1 MRHILA
7 LTLLGVS
14 LAFGAS
20 AAMAESNSAANE
32 FGDNL
37 QSPPYVLQAPDQTQ
51 QVAPAGP
58 TTPQPT
64 WLYYRLENIG
74 H

>member
-1 MRHILA
+1 MRHMLA
-7 LTLLGVS
+7 MTLLGVS

-32 FGDNL
+32 IGDSL
-37 QSPPYVLQAPDQTQ
+37 QSPPYELQAPDQTQ

-58 TTPQPT
+58 TTPQQP
-64 WLYYRLENIG
+64 WFYYRLENIG
-74 H
+74 Q

>member
-7 LTLLGVS
+7 LTLLGAS

-32 FGDNL
+32 FGDS
-37 QSPPYVLQAPDQTQ
+37 SPSPSYVLQAPDQTQ

-58 TTPQPT
+58 TTPQQT
-64 WLYYRLENIG
+64 WFYYRLENIG
-74 H
+74 Q

>member
-1 MRHILA
+1 MKHFMTA
-7 LTLLGVS
+7 ALLGMS

-32 FGDNL
+32 FGDKSA
-37 QSPPYVLQAPDQTQ
+37 SPSYVLQAPDQTQ

-58 TTPQPT
+58 TMPAPY
-64 WLYYRLENIG
+64 WIVYREENRE
-74 H
+74 